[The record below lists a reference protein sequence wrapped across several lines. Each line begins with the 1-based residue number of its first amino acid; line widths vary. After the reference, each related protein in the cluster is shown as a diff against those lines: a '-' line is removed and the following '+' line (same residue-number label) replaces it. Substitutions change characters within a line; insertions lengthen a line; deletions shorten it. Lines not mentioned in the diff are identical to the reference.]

1 MKPEKAIEI
10 LKRQREQIPAIQNER
25 RSTGNNPSF
34 NLWQRNTK
42 TAISKIFGE
51 ESDHKKEF
59 GSIRYS
65 LTLKVELPIQLV
77 WRMTLS
83 VVQIQFR

>member
-65 LTLKVELPIQLV
+65 LMAFVGDTPDYV
-77 WRMTLS
+77 
-83 VVQIQFR
+83 FDNA